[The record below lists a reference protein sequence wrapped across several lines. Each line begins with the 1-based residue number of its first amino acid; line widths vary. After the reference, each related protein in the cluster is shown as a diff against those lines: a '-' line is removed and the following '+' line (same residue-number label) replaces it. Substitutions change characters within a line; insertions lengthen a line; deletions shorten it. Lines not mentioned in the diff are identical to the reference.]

1 MKKIIQ
7 NFLKK
12 KTNGIEKF
20 YDTDYTI
27 TMEND
32 SLEINGK
39 NAQILIIVKKET
51 FTNKQYK
58 LVKNSF
64 TSDLRICGL
73 YSKKDEKKPRS
84 PKKYARKM
92 LCYGLYLLLQ
102 HHKIS
107 PTDIISLEAD
117 PSPNDTLVKKVY
129 IPMGFELVASTSEE
143 ITGGIMKATVETIL
157 SWCDTTTF

>member
-1 MKKIIQ
+1 MKKKIQ
-7 NFLKK
+7 NFFKK
-12 KTNGIEKF
+12 KENSIDKF
-20 YDTDYTI
+20 YDTNYVI
-27 TMEND
+27 TMDND

-39 NAQILIIVKKET
+39 NAQIFLIIKKET
-51 FTNKQYK
+51 FTNEHYK
-58 LVKNSF
+58 LLKNSF

-73 YSKKDEKKPRS
+73 YSKKDENKPRS
-84 PKKYARKM
+84 PKKYTRKM

-107 PTDIISLEAD
+107 LTDIISLEAD

-129 IPMGFELVASTSEE
+129 IPMGFELVASTSQD
-143 ITGGIMKATVETIL
+143 ITGGIMKATVKTIL